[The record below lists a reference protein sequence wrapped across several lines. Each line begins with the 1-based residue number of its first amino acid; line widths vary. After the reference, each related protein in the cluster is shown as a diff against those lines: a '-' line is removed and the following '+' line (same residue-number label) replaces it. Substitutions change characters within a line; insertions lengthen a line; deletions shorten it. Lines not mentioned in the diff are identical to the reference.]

1 MADLSGL
8 VGKGIH
14 SEMNVID
21 LMFKVL
27 VVLNDLHAVDS
38 WQQGLAQ
45 IVL

>member
-8 VGKGIH
+8 VGKGMH

-21 LMFKVL
+21 LMFKAL
-27 VVLNDLHAVDS
+27 VVLNDLRAADS
-38 WQQGLAQ
+38 WQQGQAQ

>member
-14 SEMNVID
+14 SEMNLID

-27 VVLNDLHAVDS
+27 EVLNDLHAVDS
-38 WQQGLAQ
+38 WQQGQAQ

>member
-14 SEMNVID
+14 SEMNLID

-27 VVLNDLHAVDS
+27 EVLIDLHAVDS
-38 WQQGLAQ
+38 WQQGQAQ